1 MNIFVNSNYRKNISM
16 IYKLENPIYG
26 SIGTT
31 KYACTIQ
38 WSNGTFISD
47 ELPSSGGRGAGPDF
61 YTLLLSSVASCILI
75 TLRMYID
82 RKGWYISNI
91 AVNVNMYQTKNEEKI
106 TTVIDTDVKFLQPV
120 KDEHRHRLTEIA
132 QACPISKI
140 LEGEIK
146 LRTFTYNDSESEK
159 QIKYP
164 NDEITVVWKP
174 DVCKHSGRCVT
185 QLPGVFNTQAKP
197 WINTKGATTE
207 VIINQVQKCPTGA
220 LSFYR
225 NENNIEQKS

>member
-1 MNIFVNSNYRKNISM
+1 M
-16 IYKLENPIYG
+16 IYKLEEPVHGN
-26 SIGTT
+26 IGTT

-38 WSNGTFISD
+38 WNNGTFISD
-47 ELPSSGGRGAGPDF
+47 EPPSSGGQDTGPDP
-61 YTLLLSSVASCILI
+61 YTLLLSSIASCTLI

-82 RKGWYISNI
+82 RKGWDISDI
-91 AVNVNMYQTKNEEKI
+91 AVNVNMYQTKNEEKVI
-106 TTVIDTDVKFLQPV
+106 TVIDMDVKFLQPV
-120 KDEHRHRLTEIA
+120 TDEQRNRLTEIA

-146 LRTFTYNDSESEK
+146 LRTFTYNDSETEK

-185 QLPGVFNTQAKP
+185 QLPGVFNTQARP
-197 WINTKGATTE
+197 WINMKGATTE
-207 VIINQVQKCPTGA
+207 DIINQVQQCPTGA

-225 NENNIEQKS
+225 NENNTEQKS